1 MAEFNLFT
9 DGTSNVLAYTSPIRE
24 EGVTDNT
31 RFSISIDYFDVYDEN
46 GEKRDWSK
54 LTYTILHEYGHVLL
68 EDETQV
74 DLTVGSDTHDPAGFV
89 EGAFRRAFYD
99 AFWRELG
106 VSGAGDYDRSPT
118 HYVSRYG
125 ANYFHE
131 DIADT
136 FAVFVLGGEPGKNT
150 VAEEKL
156 RFFWRDPDMTALRS
170 AVRENLGL
178 EWPKRAGTSSSS
190 PAPPVAATLEEL
202 EQKLMEAIVAVEQPP
217 ALACAAPVG
226 SAELPMA
233 VKNLYY
239 SILSDHPEYKY
250 AYDLTSEVG
259 EDGLLRC
266 KVSYMP
272 YRTGAYP
279 AGFQGIEVDGLDR
292 LVEVARGG
300 LSQESIPIRIT
311 EPTLTVDAMNRALQ
325 QVGGGW
331 LLCQLSRDGT
341 AITVT
346 PQGGLSREEALNRLA
361 QSECLARQV
370 YEEIVTAEMG
380 KAAQAEAL
388 YAYLTEQVRYDFR
401 YYSQPGEMPYSATT
415 AYGALHD
422 HLAICGGYAQAFQ
435 MLLQQAEIPC
445 ITVSG
450 KMGGENHMWVLAQV
464 DGQWLYFDPTSDRGR
479 VDYGFQYFGVGEDAL
494 FRYTWDREGARS
506 LTEALFP

>member
-1 MAEFNLFT
+1 M
-9 DGTSNVLAYTSPIRE
+9 
-24 EGVTDNT
+24 
-31 RFSISIDYFDVYDEN
+31 
-46 GEKRDWSK
+46 
-54 LTYTILHEYGHVLL
+54 
-68 EDETQV
+68 
-74 DLTVGSDTHDPAGFV
+74 
-89 EGAFRRAFYD
+89 
-99 AFWRELG
+99 
-106 VSGAGDYDRSPT
+106 
-118 HYVSRYG
+118 
-125 ANYFHE
+125 
-131 DIADT
+131 T
-136 FAVFVLGGEPGKNT
+136 FA
-150 VAEEKL
+150 
-156 RFFWRDPDMTALRS
+156 
-170 AVRENLGL
+170 
-178 EWPKRAGTSSSS
+178 
-190 PAPPVAATLEEL
+190 
-202 EQKLMEAIVAVEQPP
+202 
-217 ALACAAPVG
+217 
-226 SAELPMA
+226 
-233 VKNLYY
+233 
-239 SILSDHPEYKY
+239 
-250 AYDLTSEVG
+250 
-259 EDGLLRC
+259 
-266 KVSYMP
+266 
-272 YRTGAYP
+272 
-279 AGFQGIEVDGLDR
+279 VDGLDR

-370 YEEIVTAEMG
+370 YEEIITAEMG

-494 FRYTWDREGARS
+494 LRYTWDREGARS

>member
-1 MAEFNLFT
+1 M
-9 DGTSNVLAYTSPIRE
+9 
-24 EGVTDNT
+24 
-31 RFSISIDYFDVYDEN
+31 
-46 GEKRDWSK
+46 
-54 LTYTILHEYGHVLL
+54 HEYGHVLL

-74 DLTVGSDTHDPAGFV
+74 DLTVGRDTHDPAGFV

-178 EWPKRAGTSSSS
+178 EWPERADTSSSS

-370 YEEIVTAEMG
+370 YEEIITAEMG